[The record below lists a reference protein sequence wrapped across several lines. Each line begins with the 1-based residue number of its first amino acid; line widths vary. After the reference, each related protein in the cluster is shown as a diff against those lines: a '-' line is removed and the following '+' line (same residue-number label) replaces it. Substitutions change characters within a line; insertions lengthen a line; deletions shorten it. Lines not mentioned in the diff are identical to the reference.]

1 MATWNE
7 AAKCAACGLGVD
19 GAMMHVLEN
28 EKYVC
33 YHVKCMSE
41 EQLSRL
47 ADRAELSTEE
57 GAE

>member
-1 MATWNE
+1 MTWNE
-7 AAKCAACGLGVD
+7 AVKCAACGLGVD

>member
-1 MATWNE
+1 MTWNE
-7 AAKCAACGLGVD
+7 AVKCAACGGEVD